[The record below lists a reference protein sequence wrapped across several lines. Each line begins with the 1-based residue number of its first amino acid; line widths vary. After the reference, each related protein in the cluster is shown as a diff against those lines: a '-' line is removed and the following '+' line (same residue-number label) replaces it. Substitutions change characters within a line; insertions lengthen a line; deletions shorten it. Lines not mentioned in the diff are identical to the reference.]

1 MNKHYSCT
9 ILLITNHYFICCND
23 LHKNNKLH
31 GY

>member
-23 LHKNNKLH
+23 LHRNNKLH